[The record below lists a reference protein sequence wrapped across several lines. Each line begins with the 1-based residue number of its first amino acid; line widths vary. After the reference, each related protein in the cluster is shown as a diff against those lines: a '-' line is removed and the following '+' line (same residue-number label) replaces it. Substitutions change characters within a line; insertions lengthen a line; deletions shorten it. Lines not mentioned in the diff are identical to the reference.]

1 LGVEI
6 VPTRISILAD
16 NTRQNTGHAY
26 VQLVSNKKEKRAL
39 SIWRKQDTAVFN
51 LMLQ

>member
-16 NTRQNTGHAY
+16 NTRWNTGHVY
-26 VQLVSNKKEKRAL
+26 VQLVSNKTEKRAL
-39 SIWRKQDTAVFN
+39 SIWRKEDTAVFKFV
-51 LMLQ
+51 

>member
-16 NTRQNTGHAY
+16 NTRWITGHVY
-26 VQLVSNKKEKRAL
+26 VQLVSNEKEKRAL
-39 SIWRKQDTAVFN
+39 SVWRKQDTAVFKF
-51 LMLQ
+51 MLQ